1 MRQSLRHRVR
11 GLRGD
16 DGSVTLEFV
25 TVLPAVLV
33 IVAALL
39 GGFQLIVQQM
49 RVADAA
55 SSAARLLGRG
65 DDAGAAD
72 TVSQLLGGQAELS
85 SRVDG
90 RFVCATVTTSAGSGP
105 SVIAA
110 IPVASTTCALGGGQ

>member
-1 MRQSLRHRVR
+1 MHRAVR
-11 GLRGD
+11 SD
-16 DGSVTLEFV
+16 SGSITMEFV

-65 DDAGAAD
+65 DDAGAGE
-72 TVSQLLGGQAELS
+72 TVAALLGTEAELA

-90 RFVCATVTTSAGSGP
+90 RFVCATVTMPAGTGP
-105 SVIAA
+105 FALAA
-110 IPVASTTCALGGGQ
+110 LPVASTTCALGGGQ

>member
-1 MRQSLRHRVR
+1 MQQNPGRVLRAF
-11 GLRGD
+11 RGD
-16 DGSVTLEFV
+16 GGSVTMEFV

-33 IVAALL
+33 ILATVL

-65 DDAGAAD
+65 DEAGATE
-72 TVSQLLGGQAELS
+72 TVSRLLGGTASLA

-90 RFVCATVTTSAGSGP
+90 RFVCATVTSPVGGGPFSAAGLD
-105 SVIAA
+105 AT
-110 IPVASTTCALGGGQ
+110 STTCALGGGQ